1 MSRIIEI
8 RTYQLKPNTRAVFH
22 SLSQAARALQIGTD
36 IIAAQPCLA
45 DVNTYYLIR
54 AYANLA
60 ERDESQTQFYASTAW
75 RAGPRT
81 AVLACIESF
90 TSLVIE
96 ASESTINGLRDTHHI
111 SGNTNHE

>member
-8 RTYQLKPNTRAVFH
+8 RTYQLKPNTRTVFH

-45 DVNTYYLIR
+45 DDNGYCLIR
-54 AYANLA
+54 SYANLA
-60 ERDESQTQFYASTAW
+60 ERNASQALFYASAAW
-75 RAGPRT
+75 RDGPRE

-96 ASESTINGLRDTHHI
+96 ASAATIDGLRDTHYI
-111 SGNTNHE
+111 LEKANDE

>member
-36 IIAAQPCLA
+36 II
-45 DVNTYYLIR
+45 
-54 AYANLA
+54 ANLA